1 MIRLRKR
8 FAAALASPDSQVA
21 GGLQWLAADSAY
33 NGGAVAADERDF
45 HFLCTVGAI
54 QSWGILR
61 FGPGLIRCLGHIGR
75 EL

>member
-8 FAAALASPDSQVA
+8 FAAALASTDSQVA
-21 GGLQWLAADSAY
+21 GGFQRRTADSAY
-33 NGGAVAADERDF
+33 DGGAIAADERVF
-45 HFLCTVGAI
+45 HFLCTVWAI